1 MIDGEDQFS
10 AALGD
15 AFADRGLAET
25 VAAPDEGTPAEASTE
40 PDQQGVDDGGQ
51 LRDEAGRYT
60 SAREIEEKL
69 TLLEKRLADKDEF
82 IGRQAS
88 ELGQLREGHQRLEQ
102 QLQYAAQP
110 QYDYDDL
117 IAENPAQ
124 AAMAAYEQGDSVALQ
139 RAAAAWDE
147 VAPGAPAIWV
157 QGIQREQQLRAEI
170 EQIRQTQAPVQ
181 QHYQSVQHEQASTNA
196 VTSLLSAYEDFG
208 AYAPTILQQ
217 LEGSPSDQAKLAS
230 GNEATIRE
238 TMELHYFRAKMRAGD
253 TLNEAATNHAQQA
266 AEASRNSKLS
276 AAVASASSTPSAR
289 EGTGAVDAFK
299 MGIVE
304 AQNNL
309 GLVDKFA
316 AQ

>member
-1 MIDGEDQFS
+1 VIDGEDQFS

-25 VAAPDEGTPAEASTE
+25 VAAPDEGTPAEASTDYQ
-40 PDQQGVDDGGQ
+40 PADPPPPVADDGQ
-51 LRDEAGRYT
+51 LRDEQGRYT

-102 QLQYAAQP
+102 QLQYQAQP

-266 AEASRNSKLS
+266 AEASRNSKLRLRLRLPPPLRLRGREQVLS
-276 AAVASASSTPSAR
+276 TRSKWASSKRRT
-289 EGTGAVDAFK
+289 T
-299 MGIVE
+299 
-304 AQNNL
+304 L
-309 GLVDKFA
+309 GS
-316 AQ
+316 